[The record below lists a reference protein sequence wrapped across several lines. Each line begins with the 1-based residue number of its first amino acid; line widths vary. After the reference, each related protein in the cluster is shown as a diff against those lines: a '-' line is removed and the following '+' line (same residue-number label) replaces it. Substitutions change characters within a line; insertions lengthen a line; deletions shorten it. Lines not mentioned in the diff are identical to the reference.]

1 MDAAG
6 GVFGA
11 AAFGVVEG
19 FGVGVEVFFGP
30 GGFELAFVGPFD
42 AIPAVAAVGREFGH
56 GEELAYHKEHYER
69 LERVTSG
76 VTELDVLHGCA

>member
-11 AAFGVVEG
+11 AAFEVVEG
-19 FGVGVEVFFGP
+19 LGVGVEVFFGP
-30 GGFELAFVGPFD
+30 GGFQLALVGPFD

-56 GEELAYHKEHYER
+56 GEGPAYHKKHYEKSDGR
-69 LERVTSG
+69 N
-76 VTELDVLHGCA
+76 AA